1 MSPVRRLLGAVV
13 SALGSSS
20 AFAVTDRFGH
30 FELRSL
36 QPGPYVVRAHL
47 AGYVAPRGQVVRVLP
62 STRSSSSIA
71 LRRVT
76 VLASTSTPPIVPAAL
91 GPLPAPDTATPRAD
105 DAPSSGTSSSGDSS
119 DVAWRLSHA
128 RRSILKDV
136 DQAIPEPT
144 RRRASTPTPRRM
156 YSATRSSRLRRP
168 RTLHRHPVLW
178 AAEHPHDELVSTR
191 RRICL
196 PARAFRRGASRTCLV
211 REPRAT
217 LD

>member
-1 MSPVRRLLGAVV
+1 GTIQGLVLDESGAPVAGAVV

-30 FELRSL
+30 FQLRSL
-36 QPGPYVVRAHL
+36 QTGPYVVRAHL
-47 AGYVAPRGQVVRVLP
+47 AGYVAPRGPVVRVLP

-76 VLASTSTPPIVPAAL
+76 VLASTATPPIVPAAL

-105 DAPSSGTSSSGDSS
+105 DAPASGTSSSGDSS

-136 DQAIPEPT
+136 DQAILGSN
-144 RRRASTPTPRRM
+144 ASAGVNSYATPHVFSHAVESSARLASNFFTDTPFFGQLNIL
-156 YSATRSSRLRRP
+156 TTSSFDAPQDLF
-168 RTLHRHPVLW
+168 
-178 AAEHPHDELVSTR
+178 AA
-191 RRICL
+191 
-196 PARAFRRGASRTCLV
+196 
-211 REPRAT
+211 
-217 LD
+217 